1 MEVIMEF
8 IRKNFP
14 LSETLLIYQ
23 IGSKAY
29 GVESDNSDTDI
40 TVVLSDYRG
49 MNHVVDFENRT
60 EYYIYSKDLWIKK
73 MELDSSLANLF
84 LIFPDEVIGN
94 TPLYIDEEFVDIYES
109 YQNRSF
115 DTIINT
121 YLEKVITHFE
131 TYLDNNIQT
140 KMMWHLFR
148 IEEQV
153 LRFISTGAWTLE
165 LNPETIEKIQVYK
178 TNYHIQNEQT
188 LGELKNIIE
197 YLKEVQNNEWIRNSI
212 DNH

>member
-1 MEVIMEF
+1 MEF

-14 LSETLLIYQ
+14 LSEILLIYQ

-40 TVVLSDYRG
+40 TVILSDYRG

-131 TYLDNNIQT
+131 TYLDDNIQT

-153 LRFISTGAWTLE
+153 LRFISTGEWTLE

>member
-1 MEVIMEF
+1 MEF

-14 LSETLLIYQ
+14 LSTILLAYQ

-29 GVESDNSDTDI
+29 HLENDNSDTDI
-40 TVVLSDYRG
+40 TVVIDGYSG
-49 MNHVVDFENRT
+49 MNHVVDYETNT

-73 MELDSSLANLF
+73 MELDSTLANLF

-94 TPLYIDEEFVDIYES
+94 TPLYINEEFIEIYEN
-109 YQNRSF
+109 YQNRNF
-115 DTIINT
+115 ATILEP

-131 TYLDNNIQT
+131 TYLDDNIQT
-140 KMMWHLFR
+140 KVMWHLFR

-153 LRFISTGAWTLE
+153 LRFVSTGEWTLN
-165 LNPETIEKIQVYK
+165 LKPETVEKIQVYK
-178 TNYHIQNEQT
+178 ANWRNQNEQT

-197 YLKEVQNNEWIRNSI
+197 YLKEVKNHEWNRDSV
-212 DNH
+212 DDH

>member
-1 MEVIMEF
+1 MEF

-165 LNPETIEKIQVYK
+165 LNPETIEKFQVYK